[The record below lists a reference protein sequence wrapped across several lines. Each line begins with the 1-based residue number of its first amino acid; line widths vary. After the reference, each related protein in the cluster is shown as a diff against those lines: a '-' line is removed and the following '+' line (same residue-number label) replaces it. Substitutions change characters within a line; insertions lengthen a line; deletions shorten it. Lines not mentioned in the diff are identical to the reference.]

1 MESFEIRKTL
11 EASVKKKFKANVT
24 DAGTLLDGTEADFA
38 FEVNDNRYNITIRKE
53 KDEQLRNK

>member
-1 MESFEIRKTL
+1 MEIFEIRRTL
-11 EASVKKKFKANVT
+11 EASVEKKFKANVT

-53 KDEQLRNK
+53 KDEQSRNK

>member
-1 MESFEIRKTL
+1 MEIFQIRKTL

-38 FEVNDNRYNITIRKE
+38 FEVKNNRYSVTIRKE
-53 KDEQLRNK
+53 HNEIYKT